1 MIPAQIEP
9 HNEAA
14 LALAGIAGRSPL
26 AQLLHALNQPLT
38 GLQCSMEVALAG
50 TRTPEQYRQGLR
62 EGLVLTER
70 MRALV
75 EAIREVADGL
85 DTDRLD
91 KDRLDEDRNEIP
103 NEMTDLA
110 TILRETVND
119 LKPVA
124 ESKAIRMEME
134 FDCFLIL
141 VVKAGRQRLGGLTF
155 RILDSVLSLAAEG
168 SAVKISTAKISAVKI
183 EAGTAPTGDWL
194 RIQWEANEEARQPSS
209 RPELGL
215 LVAQAGFEHCGAEW
229 QRMWDGKQETLSI
242 RLPRISRKNS

>member
-1 MIPAQIEP
+1 MIPAQISEP
-9 HNEAA
+9 PAF
-14 LALAGIAGRSPL
+14 LQIAGRSPL

-50 TRTPEQYRQGLR
+50 TRTPEQYRQELRDGLA
-62 EGLVLTER
+62 LTER

-85 DTDRLD
+85 DE
-91 KDRLDEDRNEIP
+91 DEDKNEIP

-110 TILRETVND
+110 TIVRETVND

-134 FDCFLIL
+134 LDCSFIL
-141 VVKAGRQRLGGLTF
+141 VVRAGRQRLYGIVF
-155 RILDSVLSLAAEG
+155 RLLDSVLSLASEG
-168 SAVKISTAKISAVKI
+168 SAVKVSSVKINTVKI
-183 EAGTAPTGDWL
+183 EAGSAQSGDWL
-194 RIQWEANEEARQPSS
+194 RIRWDANEEARQPSS
-209 RPELGL
+209 LPELGL
-215 LVAQAGFEHCGAEW
+215 LVAQAGFERCGAEW

-242 RLPRISRKNS
+242 RLPDISRKNS

>member
-1 MIPAQIEP
+1 MTPLQISAP
-9 HNEAA
+9 
-14 LALAGIAGRSPL
+14 LAVEEITGRSPL

-50 TRTPEQYRQGLR
+50 SRTPEQYRQGLR
-62 EGLVLTER
+62 DGLALTER

-85 DTDRLD
+85 DE
-91 KDRLDEDRNEIP
+91 DENEIP

-110 TILRETVND
+110 AILRETVND

-124 ESKAIRMEME
+124 ESKAIRMEIE
-134 FDCFLIL
+134 FDSSLIL
-141 VVKAGRQRLGGLTF
+141 VVRAGRQKLGGIAF
-155 RILDSVLSLAAEG
+155 RLLDSVLSLAAEG
-168 SAVKISTAKISAVKI
+168 NAVKVSAVKI
-183 EAGTAPTGDWL
+183 EASAAQSGDWL
-194 RIQWEANEEARQPSS
+194 RIRWEVTEEARQPSS

-215 LVAQAGFEHCGAEW
+215 LVAQAGFDCCGAEW

-242 RLPRISRKNS
+242 RLPGISRKNS

>member
-1 MIPAQIEP
+1 MIPAQIGEP
-9 HNEAA
+9 FAFAE
-14 LALAGIAGRSPL
+14 IASRSPL

-38 GLQCSMEVALAG
+38 GLQCSIEVALAG

-62 EGLVLTER
+62 DGLALTER

-75 EAIREVADGL
+75 EAIREVVDGL
-85 DTDRLD
+85 NT
-91 KDRLDEDRNEIP
+91 DRLDEDRNPHP

-134 FDCFLIL
+134 FDCSFIL
-141 VVKAGRQRLGGLTF
+141 VVRAGRQRLGSFAF
-155 RILDSVLSLAAEG
+155 RLLDSVLSLAAEG
-168 SAVKISTAKISAVKI
+168 SAVKISTVKT
-183 EAGTAPTGDWL
+183 EAGAAQTGDWL
-194 RIQWEANEEARQPSS
+194 RIQWEANEEARQSSS

-215 LVAQAGFEHCGAEW
+215 LVAQAGFERCGAEW

-242 RLPRISRKNS
+242 RLPGISRKNS